1 MGKRGVACSVCAH
14 KARHQI
20 DVGLTHG
27 VSHRVLG
34 GRFGLSHD
42 AIGRHAANHLSPV
55 QRAAIL
61 AARKPTEIDLDA
73 LRVSESEGLLC
84 QLVAQR
90 ARLQTHSELAAELGD
105 VRGAV
110 SAEAGIISN
119 LTLVA
124 KLLGQLVNV
133 HDVRHTSIL
142 ISSDYLALRQ
152 AIVAA
157 LRPYPDA
164 ARAVGAA
171 LHRLEAEAATDI
183 SAHSSGRRTDTAP
196 LLIEHDA
203 PPAGTSRKRNAGSSG
218 RIDLPGQDELP
229 LPPAPLPPP
238 PIAAPPAVIPPPPVF
253 ARPPC

>member
-1 MGKRGVACSVCAH
+1 VAGLRKSILPSTLGPRGPS
-14 KARHQI
+14 
-20 DVGLTHG
+20 
-27 VSHRVLG
+27 S
-34 GRFGLSHD
+34 
-42 AIGRHAANHLSPV
+42 
-55 QRAAIL
+55 
-61 AARKPTEIDLDA
+61 
-73 LRVSESEGLLC
+73 SEGADG
-84 QLVAQR
+84 AQSAR
-90 ARLQTHSELAAELGD
+90 AGRLEDARALDELAAELGD

-238 PIAAPPAVIPPPPVF
+238 PIAAPPPPRIAHHPPPPSVSSEF
-253 ARPPC
+253 PPSEF